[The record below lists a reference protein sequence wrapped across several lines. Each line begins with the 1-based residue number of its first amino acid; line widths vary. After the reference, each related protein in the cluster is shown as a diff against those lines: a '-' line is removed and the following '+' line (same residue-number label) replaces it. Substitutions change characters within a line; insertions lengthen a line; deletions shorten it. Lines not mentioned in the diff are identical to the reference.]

1 MDFSNLDFTSFAGI
15 AASTWGLLEAL
26 KWRFKWVDGIE
37 EYLAVGLPVVVGVA
51 MKLAH
56 WGFVAG
62 MDWKQLLAGAVMA
75 GLASQVMHDKLGPG
89 LSTAKD
95 HAKSVWSWTKD
106 MVTGK

>member
-15 AASTWGLLEAL
+15 AASVWVVLEVL
-26 KWRFKWVDGIE
+26 KKRFKWVDGNE
-37 EYLAVGLPVVVGVA
+37 EYLAVGLPVLAAVA
-51 MKLAH
+51 MKLTH

-62 MDWKQLLAGAVMA
+62 MNWWQALTGALIA

-89 LSTAKD
+89 VSSAWD
-95 HAKSVWSWTKD
+95 HLKT